1 MTNYWAIAIGINQY
15 QRLQPLM
22 YAQRD
27 ACAIQQFL
35 VEEAQF
41 SVSQCRLLT
50 DTSPA
55 VEDHSTLP
63 TRESIQHFVVQI
75 CQQAI
80 QPEDVLWFFWS
91 GYAVRHRGRDY
102 LLPMGGDP
110 AQPVATG
117 IPISELFA
125 TLRTAPTQN
134 VVVLLDMKRCS
145 GTVDDSSGLGEHTLA
160 LAEEQ
165 NLAVF
170 LACQPNQFS
179 HETLALRQGLF
190 TTALLEGLRSYGCAT
205 LAHLAQHL
213 GDRLPELS
221 QQHWR
226 PQQDPAIVLPA
237 ELRYQLI
244 LPGKVAPSDDPLPP
258 HVPGLDL
265 SQPRPSA
272 PPTLEPPTQLPPQ
285 PPPVNE
291 SQLNESQLDESQ
303 LMPSPPA
310 PAPAPSPP
318 NPSVEAELDPDAGE
332 HFWATLLK
340 WGGLVMGLL
349 LVGVLIRNW
358 SALRGPN
365 SSPQSPNGASGAEVM
380 PAPNGIEDTEII
392 PEDLVFD
399 DEASTTDDPQ
409 VALQRANQA
418 LAAGLPDEALR
429 WLDQVPSLAQ
439 NEEYT
444 QLRAEAE
451 RLSSEVGQ
459 TNRAILDEAIASMN
473 QTRENTPVNQASDFH
488 RAITQASRIQPGQPL
503 YEEAQ
508 QAIQRWS
515 RIIIDLA
522 EARAKTGNYG
532 DAIASAQLVP
542 PNQAE
547 LRQIAEQKMAEWQT
561 LLAQESS
568 NVDAIAQAETLI
580 QPGNASSYSDAIA
593 QLRNIQPGQPGYNQ
607 SRVQIDTW
615 GREILAIAYDR
626 AAADDLYEAVNAA
639 ALVPEDSSVY
649 LEAREAIAGWR
660 QQLRGT

>member
-1 MTNYWAIAIGINQY
+1 MANYWAIAIGINQY

-27 ACAIQQFL
+27 AYAIQQFL

-50 DTSPA
+50 DTSPT
-55 VEDHSTLP
+55 VEDRPTLP

-91 GYAVRHRGRDY
+91 GYAVRHQERDY
-102 LLPMGGDP
+102 LLPIGADP
-110 AQPVATG
+110 MQPIATG

-134 VVVLLDMKRCS
+134 IVVLLDMKRCS
-145 GTVDDSSGLGEHTLA
+145 GTIDDSSGLGEHTLA
-160 LAEEQ
+160 LAAEQ

-170 LACQPNQFS
+170 LACQPSQFS

-190 TTALLEGLRSYGCAT
+190 TTALLEGLRSYGCVT

-244 LPGKVAPSDDPLPP
+244 LPGKVASPEEPLPP
-258 HVPGLDL
+258 NVPGLDL

-272 PPTLEPPTQLPPQ
+272 PPPLEPPIPLPTPTPTPSPTQ
-285 PPPVNE
+285 PPTAGDSALTP
-291 SQLNESQLDESQ
+291 
-303 LMPSPPA
+303 PPPA
-310 PAPAPSPP
+310 PPAAPLPPS
-318 NPSVEAELDPDAGE
+318 SVIEPELAADPDE
-332 HFWATLLK
+332 YFWARLLK
-340 WGGLVMGLL
+340 WGGLVLGLL
-349 LVGVLIRNW
+349 LAGVLIRNW
-358 SALRGPN
+358 SALRGSDN
-365 SSPQSPNGASGAEVM
+365 SPQNQSRANGAEVV
-380 PAPNGIEDTEII
+380 PAPSDIGEAAVI
-392 PEDLVFD
+392 PEDLLVFD
-399 DEASTTDDPQ
+399 DDSPATDDPQ
-409 VALQRANQA
+409 VALQQANQA
-418 LAAGLPDEALR
+418 LATGQPEAALR
-429 WLDQVPSLAQ
+429 WLDQIPASDQ
-439 NEEYT
+439 GEEYT
-444 QLRAEAE
+444 ALRAEAE
-451 RLSSEVGQ
+451 QLSSQVGQ

-488 RAITQASRIQPGQPL
+488 RAITQANRIQPGQPL

-522 EARAKTGNYG
+522 EARAKTGNYA
-532 DAIASAQLVP
+532 DAVSSAQLVP
-542 PNQAE
+542 PSQTE
-547 LRQIAEQKMAEWQT
+547 LRQIAEQKMEEWQA
-561 LLAQESS
+561 LLSQESS
-568 NVDAIAQAETLI
+568 NADAIAQAEALI

-607 SRVQIDTW
+607 SRVQIDAW
-615 GREILAIAYDR
+615 GQEILAIAYDR

-660 QQLRGT
+660 QQIRGT